1 MIIPPPIRVP
11 VTFWTQELIYRYSNV
26 LTAFQTYNFEGNK
39 IIDNNKLSL
48 QDLTTKS
55 QFLKKKYSD
64 IKKTLINEAN
74 KEYGERQRSGEIM
87 ENEEYSDIMLQIN
100 YDIAW

>member
-1 MIIPPPIRVP
+1 MVVKNDKPKVP
-11 VTFWTQELIYRYSNV
+11 ESFWTFELIQRYSNV

-39 IIDNNKLSL
+39 IIDNKVLSA
-48 QDLTTKS
+48 QDLITKS

-74 KEYGERQRSGEIM
+74 KEYSDRQRSGETM
-87 ENEEYSDIMLQIN
+87 NKEEY
-100 YDIAW
+100 